1 MSNPVA
7 TRIIEFIKPKLNR
20 RSVAFLL
27 CLLLS
32 GLFWLL
38 MSLSKEYVDEIG
50 IPVLYTDL
58 PEDVLIAS
66 ELTEVVNAEVKSF
79 GFDLMWYWSGLEK
92 PLIKVS
98 ANPAKL
104 PSIDRKGEEFH
115 YMLTNDKNSF
125 LSNLKDNQLEILSIS
140 PDTLFLKFKQKYTKY
155 VPIKLNAEI
164 SFLKQYGMVTAP
176 ILVPDSI
183 LVIGSKE
190 QIDTIAFVRTEL
202 QSWTDLNESLTSQAS
217 LTRHSD
223 LPFVQFSH
231 TEIQVELNVV
241 EFTEGSVTI
250 PLRVQAEKPETVK
263 VFPNEVE
270 IKYQVP
276 LISYD
281 DVAANQFQ
289 ASVILNKRSIKS
301 TSLSVIIDR
310 QPESVRQVR
319 VSPPQVE
326 YIIQK

>member
-270 IKYQVP
+270 LKYQVP